1 MKKFNI
7 YNNLPDNLGNFKDDR
22 GTITDIF
29 YNMNLNH
36 VAIIDS
42 VPLAERGNHYHAKS
56 VQHMFIISGSL
67 QYWYKNESM
76 QESRFELCL
85 PGDVITS
92 DKNEIHALKIGDKGC
107 LFMAFTEGLRG
118 GQDYESDT
126 FRVDNIMRVV

>member
-67 QYWYKNESM
+67 QYWYKNESITLI
-76 QESRFELCL
+76 SIVSDVLLISSTDSSNFGFVVFSL
-85 PGDVITS
+85 P
-92 DKNEIHALKIGDKGC
+92 
-107 LFMAFTEGLRG
+107 
-118 GQDYESDT
+118 
-126 FRVDNIMRVV
+126 